1 MLKLYRYRYQYL
13 LLATEKINNLIKQ
26 CNSADKKIHTDRY
39 CNNES
44 YSYPTWPIFFADFVS
59 HDFCRFPPHVK
70 YRLLLYKEEYGK
82 SYYYADNSPLVKER
96 SCTGMKTRVVS
107 SFLSWR
113 TRTLVSCKSY
123 LIRIPPIGSIII
135 FDFTMMGP

>member
-1 MLKLYRYRYQYL
+1 MYPLYRYQYL

-26 CNSADKKIHTDRY
+26 CNSADKKIHTGTVIMKVILI
-39 CNNES
+39 
-44 YSYPTWPIFFADFVS
+44 PLGLFFFADFVS

-107 SFLSWR
+107 RFLGWR
-113 TRTLVSCKSY
+113 KSD
-123 LIRIPPIGSIII
+123 LIRIPQDRFQCLRCES
-135 FDFTMMGP
+135 